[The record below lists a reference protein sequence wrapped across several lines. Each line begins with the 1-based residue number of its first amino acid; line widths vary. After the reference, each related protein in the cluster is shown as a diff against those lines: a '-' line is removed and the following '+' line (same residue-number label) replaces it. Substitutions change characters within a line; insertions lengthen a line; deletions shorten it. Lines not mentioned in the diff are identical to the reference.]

1 MSSTVFLWGA
11 LALLCLVSVIIS
23 IVGHKQSKDGKCK
36 PMGLGRI
43 FLAIGFLPMAILT
56 IFSSRFSNPIV
67 LNFLA
72 FVRNPFPVFDLF
84 GTFAG
89 VGEVSFLMNILT
101 AMIFSSTVVITISY
115 DLDVLRQH
123 DHDAVK
129 KPHCKYDAVAQ
140 MSDHKE
146 IAVPYIQYCRI
157 LS

>member
-1 MSSTVFLWGA
+1 MSSTVFLCGA
-11 LALLCLVSVIIS
+11 LALLCLVSVIITV
-23 IVGHKQSKDGKCK
+23 IGRKQSKDGKCK

-43 FLAIGFLPMAILT
+43 FLAIGFLPMAFVT
-56 IFSSRFSNPIV
+56 IFSTRFSNPYL

-72 FVRNPFPVFDLF
+72 FVRNPLPVLDLF

-101 AMIFSSTVVITISY
+101 AMIFSSTVAITISY
-115 DLDVLRQH
+115 DLDVLRQR

-129 KPHCKYDAVAQ
+129 KPHCKYNAVAQ
-140 MSDHKE
+140 VSDHKE
-146 IAVPYIQYCRI
+146 IAVPYIQFCRI